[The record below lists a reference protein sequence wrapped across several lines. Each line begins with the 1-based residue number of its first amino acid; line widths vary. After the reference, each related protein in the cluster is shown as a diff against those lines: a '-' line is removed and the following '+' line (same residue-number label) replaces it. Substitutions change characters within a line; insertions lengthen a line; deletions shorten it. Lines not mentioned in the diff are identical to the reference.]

1 MVMKKLYLCMVV
13 SPIKVRTDILGV
25 FATHN
30 NCYGRTKDSLFQII
44 IQRKKRKYGRRSI
57 VIIRR

>member
-1 MVMKKLYLCMVV
+1 MVV

-30 NCYGRTKDSLFQII
+30 SFYGRTKDSPICEC
-44 IQRKKRKYGRRSI
+44 
-57 VIIRR
+57 